1 MHRPKQ
7 IRVLFSFGIRFES
20 LFFDYLFC
28 NLLLIISL
36 LFRLSDRFCNS
47 FILTTRFFFPI
58 TGSRSLITWRG
69 CNIVWWRYSIT
80 WSNRSMPKWW
90 NFKPVLFSLSI
101 VWWYFHVAIW
111 FTISSTHWAW
121 LIDKIFENL
130 IFGFNELILSHFDL
144 FFLFIGF
151 LLPIIK
157 LLNELIYLLHPFGS
171 FELQWL
177 SSRWSM
183 RHWSSIFLFD
193 YILL

>member
-7 IRVLFSFGIRFES
+7 IRVLFSFSIRFES

-47 FILTTRFFFPI
+47 FILTTRFFFSI
-58 TGSRSLITWRG
+58 TGGRSLVAWRG
-69 CNIVWWRYSIT
+69 CYIVWWRYSIT
-80 WSNRSMPKWW
+80 WSHRSMPKWW

-101 VWWYFHVAIW
+101 VWWYFHIAIW